1 MNNCLYC
8 KSDSLQFLTENEPF
22 TYKGK
27 TVQRPVVFTHCE
39 DCGREYSV
47 KQQIL
52 KNEAVV
58 RDVKKSI
65 DGLLTSEEIK
75 QARIQLGLTQEQ
87 ARKVFGGGTNAFS
100 KYERGEVSQSMAM
113 DSLIRVCLDYPIVFR
128 DLMNKAGISLATTI
142 DVYEDNVIEYP
153 FNDIEKLKHLKST
166 KSIDPIKKKYG

>member
-8 KSDSLQFLTENEPF
+8 KSDSLQFLTENEAY

-27 TVQRPVVFTHCE
+27 TVQRPVEFTHCE
-39 DCGREYSV
+39 NCGREYIF

-75 QARIQLGLTQEQ
+75 QTRIQLKLTQEQ
-87 ARKVFGGGTNAFS
+87 ARKVFGGGKNAFS
-100 KYERGEVSQSMAM
+100 KYERGEVAQSAAM
-113 DSLIRVCLDYPIVFR
+113 DKLIRVCLDYPAVFR
-128 DLMNKAGISLATTI
+128 DLMAKVGISAATI
-142 DVYEDNVIEYP
+142 IHDYEDNDNIIEYP
-153 FNDIEKLKHLKST
+153 IKSTSKLKAT
-166 KSIDPIKKKYG
+166 KHIDRVSKKYA